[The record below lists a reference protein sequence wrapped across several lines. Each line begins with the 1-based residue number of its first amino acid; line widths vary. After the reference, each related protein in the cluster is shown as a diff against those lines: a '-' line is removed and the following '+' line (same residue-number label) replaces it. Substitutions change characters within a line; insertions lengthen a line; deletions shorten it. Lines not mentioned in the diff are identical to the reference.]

1 MGKGSKV
8 IVISGLWTGAWG
20 VIVDLTKDGN
30 LLVALVDDQGGLGQW
45 IMKPFEVED
54 LRSSYEWRI

>member
-20 VIVDLTKDGN
+20 IIVGLTKDGN

>member
-1 MGKGSKV
+1 M
-8 IVISGLWTGAWG
+8 ISGLWTGAWG
-20 VIVDLTKDGN
+20 IIVGLTKDGN

-54 LRSSYEWRI
+54 LRSSYE